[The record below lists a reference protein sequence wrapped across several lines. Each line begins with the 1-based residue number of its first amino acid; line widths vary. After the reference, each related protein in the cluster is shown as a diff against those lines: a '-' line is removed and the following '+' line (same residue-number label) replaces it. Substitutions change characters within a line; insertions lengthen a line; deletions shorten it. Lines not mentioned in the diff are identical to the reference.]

1 LSEHCNVVFEKSFIE
16 IGRWVGADV
25 SKGRPPLPVDAR
37 VATDTPHSP
46 QRIGDRT
53 SNNYRYGIVSGL
65 AFVSRKDLHFAIEKP
80 SGKTYSLAYMSNAA
94 RRAGLEELKAFWN
107 LADQTIES
115 SREQA
120 MRPENRKVL
129 RPFVL
134 KDVCKLLDI
143 HSTVFYDKTRDVPEL
158 AGVKVNNQRQFGLAD
173 IHRLQEHLGKLPRQ
187 LYDIQRAVTVSV
199 ANFKGGVAK
208 TFTAVT
214 LAQYFALRGYR
225 TLMID
230 TDPQGSLTTTFGLR
244 PSMVD
249 DWKTIL
255 PYLYGRTNV
264 EALGHTWPKSFAECI
279 DATYWPGLDI
289 VAANLELYSGEFL
302 MQLRRNNDEN
312 FRFHTPIRDAIEDV
326 RGQYD
331 IIVIDNPPA
340 LSLSTAAA
348 LFAADALIVPTPA
361 EMLDFESARA
371 FIKLATEIMQAV
383 ENSFGE
389 RKVFEIFRVLVTKF
403 KPASASHQNLAGTIR
418 QIFGD
423 YCVSEPMVQ
432 SEAVQRLAEGFL
444 TLYEADPRAPG
455 RAALKR
461 ALDAAKDVN
470 TLIESDFINLFRVRQ
485 EAAKTSAT
493 NNDEPGNQKAA

>member
-1 LSEHCNVVFEKSFIE
+1 MSTNS
-16 IGRWVGADV
+16 
-25 SKGRPPLPVDAR
+25 DASVPIR
-37 VATDTPHSP
+37 S
-46 QRIGDRT
+46 
-53 SNNYRYGIVSGL
+53 
-65 AFVSRKDLHFAIEKP
+65 
-80 SGKTYSLAYMSNAA
+80 
-94 RRAGLEELKAFWN
+94 AGLTELTQFWN
-107 LADQTIES
+107 LADDTIEA
-115 SREQA
+115 SRQEA
-120 MRPENRKVL
+120 LRPENRKTL

-143 HSTVFYDKTRDVPEL
+143 HSTLFYEKTRDAPEL
-158 AGVKVNNQRQFGLAD
+158 AGVKSENNQRQFSLKD
-173 IHRLQEHLGKLPRQ
+173 VHRLQEHLGMLPRQ
-187 LYDIQRAVTVSV
+187 LYGIERAVAIAV

-244 PSMVD
+244 PTTVD
-249 DWKTIL
+249 DYKTIL
-255 PYLYGRTNV
+255 PYLYGRKNV
-264 EALGHTWPKSFAECI
+264 ESLGQEWPKSFAECI
-279 DATYWPGLDI
+279 DPTYWPGLDI

-302 MQLRRNNDEN
+302 MQLRRNNEED
-312 FRFHTPIRDAIEDV
+312 FKFHTPLRDALEDV

-371 FIKLATEIMQAV
+371 FIKLATEIMAAV
-383 ENSFGE
+383 DNNFGE
-389 RKVFEIFRVLVTKF
+389 KKVFEIFRVLITKF
-403 KPASASHQNLAGTIR
+403 KPGSASHQNLAATIR

-423 YCVSEPMVQ
+423 HCVPEPMVQ
-432 SEAVQRLAEGFL
+432 SEAVQRLAEGFV

-461 ALDAAKDVN
+461 ALDAANDVN
-470 TLIESDFINLFRVRQ
+470 RLIEADFINLFRSRQ
-485 EAAKTSAT
+485 NSRQAPETAKTQSGKREAA
-493 NNDEPGNQKAA
+493 